1 MQFGPGSVKE
11 DEFLTRDECARLVE
25 KVCALQQHWEPRF
38 GPYGFSTLGCAA
50 YLDYGDGTYTPKSRS
65 LNPMM
70 LEAFGEVY
78 ERVRQYFN
86 GILDAEAYYDE
97 SYSYP
102 GFHLFEFQGDEGEG
116 DNPADRAHF
125 DLQFTQAFPD
135 FEKQAL
141 AMPLTFTLPL
151 EEPSSGSSLEM
162 WDVRP
167 QDKDKLEL
175 GQAEYAR
182 NNPSKTVHYAIGRMV
197 THDGL
202 NLHAI
207 GRITPGAVG
216 RRITLQGHAFKTP
229 KGWLLYW

>member
-1 MQFGPGSVKE
+1 MQFGPGIVQE
-11 DEFLTRDECARLVE
+11 DEFLTGDECAAIVA
-25 KVCALQQHWEPRF
+25 KVHSLASHWEPRF

-50 YLDYGDGTYTPKSRS
+50 YLDFASGYAQKSSS

-70 LEAFGEVY
+70 MEAFSDIY

-97 SYSYP
+97 SYSHP
-102 GFHLFEFQGDEGEG
+102 GFHLFEFHGDEVVE

-125 DLQFTQAFPD
+125 DLQFTKAFPN
-135 FEKQAL
+135 FKKEVL

-162 WDVRP
+162 WDLRP
-167 QDKDKLEL
+167 EEKDKLTL

-182 NNPSKTVHYAIGRMV
+182 THPSKTVHYATGKMV

-207 GRITPGAVG
+207 GRIANGAVG